1 MDTFQHTITMLRE
14 YRLWALGKLI
24 EEYTVAYRA
33 KDHQTLMA
41 IRKRLES
48 KK

>member
-1 MDTFQHTITMLRE
+1 MDTFQHTINMLRD

-24 EEYTVAYRA
+24 EEYTLAYRA
-33 KDHQTLMA
+33 GDHQTLMA

-48 KK
+48 GK